1 MLKIGIITDLL
12 LFFVVFGL
20 STTSSFALNIDEAM
34 DLGIANS
41 IEVQIENKKTEYT
54 AISKYEAM
62 TDFLPSASLN
72 YRDGNRRTQI
82 SSLRDK
88 QKDEVKAFATA
99 YKWQKMLKEK
109 TVNSFN
115 EIAELEK
122 IDKSYIAKVF
132 KLNYV
137 SPDIVEAILKGTQPA
152 SLNLRDFIQKTI
164 PDLWS
169 EQREVFG
176 F

>member
-1 MLKIGIITDLL
+1 
-12 LFFVVFGL
+12 
-20 STTSSFALNIDEAM
+20 M
-34 DLGIANS
+34 DNQNTRL
-41 IEVQIENKKTEYT
+41 
-54 AISKYEAM
+54 
-62 TDFLPSASLN
+62 
-72 YRDGNRRTQI
+72 TQI
-82 SSLRDK
+82 DDK
-88 QKDEVKAFATA
+88 TLSVFIPIQIRKKQGYVTMILPEDAAEYQEVENPKNYNEKLVKAFAAA
-99 YKWQKMLKEK
+99 YKWQRMLKEK

-115 EIAELEK
+115 EIAELER

-137 SPDIVEAILKGTQPA
+137 APDIVEAILKGTQPA

-164 PDLWS
+164 PDLWA